1 MSEKRSS
8 RIVARFAEKGLFALS
23 ALALFYA
30 QGATL
35 DCPGSTILE
44 QPIDCVSLQ
53 MPQDVAP
60 AASCRRTRF
69 SRLICRP
76 SCTASG
82 SDARVD

>member
-1 MSEKRSS
+1 MSKKRSS
-8 RIVARFAEKGLFALS
+8 RIVARFAKKGLFALS

-53 MPQDVAP
+53 MPQDG
-60 AASCRRTRF
+60 
-69 SRLICRP
+69 
-76 SCTASG
+76 SG
-82 SDARVD
+82 GFMPPNSVQQADMQTVVHRIRQ